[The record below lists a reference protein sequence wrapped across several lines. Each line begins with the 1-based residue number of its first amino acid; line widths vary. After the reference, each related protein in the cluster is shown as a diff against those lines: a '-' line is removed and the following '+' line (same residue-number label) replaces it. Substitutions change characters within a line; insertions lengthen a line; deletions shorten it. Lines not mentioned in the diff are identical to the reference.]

1 VNLPGMDLLRLQDLL
16 DRAAECDRKALF
28 AKWAD
33 LRDTFIDLAE
43 EYRILARKVKASERE
58 RDSN

>member
-1 VNLPGMDLLRLQDLL
+1 MDLLRLQDLL